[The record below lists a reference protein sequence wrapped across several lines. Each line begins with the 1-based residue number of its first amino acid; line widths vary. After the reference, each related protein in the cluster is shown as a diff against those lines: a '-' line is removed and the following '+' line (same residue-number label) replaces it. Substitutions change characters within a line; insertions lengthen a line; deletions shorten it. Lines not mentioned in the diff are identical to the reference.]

1 MTTAHLLQA
10 SATAI
15 MTRGDYG
22 NIRHLGWLPIID
34 SSGRRLVGLDEL
46 YASAHLI
53 ERIDVRAPIERA
65 GVLRFL
71 TTVTALIAR
80 AQGLNRANAE
90 TVTTQGFAPAAI
102 AEALDA
108 IDDRLWLIHKTTPFM
123 QEGRFDA
130 VTSPAKTA
138 ASIRSTSPGDSTKA
152 WWGRPG
158 DGFATGQLPLAE
170 APAALMGFWFYSV
183 NGNGAAL
190 LEGVPV
196 AMQGSAAGKV
206 IAAGVRLWKTG
217 ENLAATLLMNT
228 PQNWVRG
235 TALPAWA
242 QTLYTSGSL
251 DEIVTATIT
260 GNATLLLADECDGEV
275 IFTGAHIG
283 SALRR
288 GIPPTAADYA
298 AVKDAKNTNK
308 SIGITNKVL
317 KAAGE
322 ALLPPVEVPSLGVD
336 ALKASLV
343 DAWKSDP
350 QVVLRKP
357 DPKKKGPHKVED
369 ERALNDVNAGTSVMH
384 NLRAWYLRAFNPEV
398 PGSASIL
405 VRDEFAI
412 ELFSLQLKQKGS
424 YGELSG
430 ASWLSMPPGTVG
442 GSPAVQQAL
451 SDFAEHAYE
460 RVRSALYNAIRS
472 ILGDDPATTAT
483 HDFALSRFSANA
495 DTVVAEVIALA
506 LTGDTFTKAHVQSW
520 SSAALTAFDE
530 AIAPYSSARRL
541 PTIAQA
547 RNSLIRALNRNESE
561 Q

>member
-1 MTTAHLLQA
+1 MTHAHLLEA
-10 SATAI
+10 VPPPN
-15 MTRGDYG
+15 RGAYG
-22 NIRHLGWLPIID
+22 SIRHLEWLPVID
-34 SSGRRLVGLDEL
+34 SSGRRLVGLDEFF
-46 YASAHLI
+46 ARAHLI

-80 AQGLNRANAE
+80 EQGLSRLN
-90 TVTTQGFAPAAI
+90 
-102 AEALDA
+102 AEALTTDGFDPDA
-108 IDDRLWLIHKTTPFM
+108 VSRALDAVDNRLWLIHESTPFM
-123 QEGRFDA
+123 QEGRFSA

-158 DGFATGQLPLAE
+158 DGFATGHLALDE

-183 NGNGAAL
+183 NGNGAAML
-190 LEGVPV
+190 DGVPV

-217 ENLAATLLMNT
+217 ENMAVTLLMNT
-228 PQNWVRG
+228 PQSWARG
-235 TALPAWA
+235 AALPAWA
-242 QTLYTSGSL
+242 QTLSTSGSL
-251 DEIVTATIT
+251 DDFVTATIT
-260 GNATLLLADECDGEV
+260 GNATLLLAEDRDGEV
-275 IFTGAHIG
+275 LFIGAHIG
-283 SALRR
+283 CALRR
-288 GIPPTAADYA
+288 GIPPTQADYA
-298 AVKDAKNTNK
+298 ALKTAKSYNTALVAENK
-308 SIGITNKVL
+308 AL

-322 ALLPPVEVPSLGVD
+322 TLRLPVMLPQLGVD
-336 ALKASLV
+336 ALKASLI

-350 QVVLRKP
+350 QVVFRKP
-357 DPKKKGPHKVED
+357 DPKKKGPVKVED
-369 ERALNDVNAGTSVMH
+369 ERALNDVHAGTSVMH

-398 PGSASIL
+398 PGAASIL

-442 GSPAVQQAL
+442 GSDAVQESL
-451 SDFAEHAYE
+451 SAFAEHAYE
-460 RVRSALYNAIRS
+460 RVRNALYTAIRS
-472 ILGDDPATTAT
+472 ILGDDPSTTAT

-506 LTGDTFTKAHVQSW
+506 LTGHTFTKAHVQSW
-520 SSAALTAFDE
+520 SAAALAAFDE
-530 AIAPYSSARRL
+530 AVAPYSSSRRL
-541 PTIAQA
+541 PDIAVA
-547 RNSLIRALNRNESE
+547 RNNLIRALYRTESE

>member
-1 MTTAHLLQA
+1 MTTANLLEA
-10 SATAI
+10 KGTLD
-15 MTRGDYG
+15 RGEYG
-22 NIRHLGWLPIID
+22 NIRHLRWLPVID

-46 YASAHLI
+46 YANAHRI

-80 AQGLNRANAE
+80 AQGLSRANAE
-90 TVTTQGFAPAAI
+90 TVTTQGFDPEAI
-102 AEALDA
+102 EQALDVL
-108 IDDRLWLIHKTTPFM
+108 DDRLWLIHESTPFM
-123 QEGRFDA
+123 QEARYTA
-130 VTSPAKTA
+130 VTSVAKTA

-158 DGFATGQLPLAE
+158 DGFATGTLALID

-183 NGNGAAL
+183 NGNGTAVL
-190 LEGVPV
+190 DGVPV

-217 ENLAATLLMNT
+217 NNLAATLLMNT

-235 TALPAWA
+235 VALPAWA
-242 QTLYTSGSL
+242 QTLHTSGSL
-251 DEIVTATIT
+251 DDIVTATIT
-260 GNATLLLADECDGEV
+260 GNATLLLAEERDGAV

-288 GIPPTAADYA
+288 GIPPTEADYA
-298 AVKDAKNTNK
+298 AVKEAKNYNK
-308 SIGITNKVL
+308 TIGIENKAL
-317 KAAGE
+317 KVAGE
-322 ALLPPVEVPSLGVD
+322 ALLLPVELPSLGVD

-357 DPKKKGPHKVED
+357 DPKKKGPLRAEN

-398 PGSASIL
+398 PGAASIL
-405 VRDEFAI
+405 VRDEFATEI
-412 ELFSLQLKQKGS
+412 FSLQLKQKGS
-424 YGELSG
+424 YGELAG
-430 ASWLSMPPGTVG
+430 ASWLSMPPGTIG
-442 GSPAVQQAL
+442 GSAAVQQAL
-451 SDFAEHAYE
+451 SEFAEHAYE

-472 ILGDDPATTAT
+472 ILGDDPATVAT
-483 HDFALSRFSANA
+483 HDFALGRFSANA

-506 LTGDTFTKAHVQSW
+506 LTGHKFTKTHVQSW
-520 SSAALTAFDE
+520 SAAALSAFDE

-541 PTIAQA
+541 PDIALA
-547 RNSLIRALNRNESE
+547 RNSLIRALYRTESE
-561 Q
+561 